1 MHELISYFKEKLLE
15 EYKEHIDLIV
25 VYGSYARGTFNEF
38 SDVDV
43 FVLVDAEKRY
53 SGITSLPWNFRYKN
67 IGVDCWESVWSQQE
81 ENIES
86 IKNSY
91 FLFPIGGILDC
102 DVIYYRDDKT
112 LARFRDLQENVR
124 KIIADE
130 EENLRLIEKHY
141 NLSDGFQ
148 NIMKAQR
155 KGDLLNARMSIW
167 HTVFHMITALA
178 RLNNTYYK
186 YNWGR
191 NLNEACSL
199 KFLPKDFESKVNCLV
214 QTDDLSQALNIILD
228 LDEEIKMM
236 IKKKTEEIL
245 KPEREKI
252 NVDEEHIGIVEYLN
266 KMRSSCKNR
275 NLLSLSYEAS
285 ELQLMVAKMIAFLE
299 GTIDK
304 REIYVPYSIIEKD
317 YKMQEL
323 PDFSPIITRGDLDEM
338 TNAIEIFEEKIDSY
352 LKDKSSSYNI
362 SNFDELKSVIESKI
376 SSMKN
381 S

>member
-1 MHELISYFKEKLLE
+1 MHDLISYFKEKLLE

-43 FVLVDAEKRY
+43 FVLVDTEKRY

-67 IGVDCWESVWSQQE
+67 IGVDCWESIWSQQE
-81 ENIES
+81 DNIES

-102 DVIYYRDDKT
+102 FVIYYRDDKT
-112 LARFRDLQENVR
+112 LSRFRDLQENVR

-141 NLSDGFQ
+141 NLSDGVH
-148 NIMKAQR
+148 NLLKAQR
-155 KGDLLNARMSIW
+155 KNDLLSARMSIW

-186 YNWGR
+186 LNWGR
-191 NLNEACSL
+191 NLNEAYSL
-199 KFLPKDFESKVNCLV
+199 KFLPKDFKSKVKSLI
-214 QTDDLSQALNIILD
+214 QTDDLSQALNIIMD
-228 LDEEIKMM
+228 IDEEIKMM

-245 KPEREKI
+245 KPEKEKI
-252 NVDEEHIGIVEYLN
+252 NVSEEHIGIVEYLN

-275 NLLSLSYEAS
+275 NFLSLSYEAS
-285 ELQLMVAKMIAFLE
+285 ELQLMVAKMIALLE

-304 REIYVPYSIIEKD
+304 REVYVPYSIIEKD
-317 YKMQEL
+317 YRLQEL

-362 SNFDELKSVIESKI
+362 SNFDELKSVVESKI
-376 SSMKN
+376 KSLKDS
-381 S
+381 